1 MGLNYFRRMNFI
13 LTVPEK
19 RKEFLE
25 ELIKALPLLKERAI
39 SAEKAE
45 RVNDMLDVIQEMKA
59 IEVNKVRQLERML
72 KTHFNCLRVP
82 GGGNIGKAQVVS
94 YMHKLKNVEVDHDA
108 LATLLPAAQEELAH

>member
-1 MGLNYFRRMNFI
+1 MNFI

-25 ELIKALPLLKERAI
+25 ELIKALPFLEERAI

-59 IEVNKVRQLERML
+59 IEA
-72 KTHFNCLRVP
+72 
-82 GGGNIGKAQVVS
+82 GKRKPRT
-94 YMHKLKNVEVDHDA
+94 MKA
-108 LATLLPAAQEELAH
+108 LLQEP